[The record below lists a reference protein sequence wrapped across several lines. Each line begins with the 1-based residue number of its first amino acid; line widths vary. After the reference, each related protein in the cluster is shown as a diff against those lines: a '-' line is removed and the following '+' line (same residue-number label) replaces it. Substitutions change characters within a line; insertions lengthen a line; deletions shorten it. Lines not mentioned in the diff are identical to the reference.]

1 MRKRGCVF
9 CSASGV
15 WAMIWLAAS
24 VPSALQAGQFTLKGM
39 TPSRGSTSKEYRA
52 PQPHWTLIVILD

>member
-15 WAMIWLAAS
+15 CAMIWFAAS

-39 TPSRGSTSKEYRA
+39 TPSRGSTSKE
-52 PQPHWTLIVILD
+52 